1 MPLSLRTELNVLLA
15 WRNLLKV
22 NLILTF
28 RHFLRFVLLNRV
40 LVEFLPRQLL
50 FQIDL
55 ETLLAVL

>member
-1 MPLSLRTELNVLLA
+1 MPLSLRTKLNVLLA

-55 ETLLAVL
+55 QTLLAVL

>member
-55 ETLLAVL
+55 QTLLAVL